1 MGLPQWNVLP
11 PSRVRRTIMR
21 MDPRY
26 TSQRRTRDTQ
36 VMYAVRYED
45 GRSAYIRV
53 SPEAAQHGTM
63 VVMDIARERQEA
75 SEIPEGTITSVK
87 QVR

>member
-1 MGLPQWNVLP
+1 
-11 PSRVRRTIMR
+11 MR

-53 SPEAAQHGTM
+53 SSEAARHGNM
-63 VVMDIARERQEA
+63 VVMDIACERQDA

>member
-1 MGLPQWNVLP
+1 
-11 PSRVRRTIMR
+11 MR

-26 TSQRRTRDTQ
+26 TSQRRTRDTH

-53 SPEAAQHGTM
+53 SSEAARHGNM
-63 VVMDIARERQEA
+63 VVLDIARERQDA
-75 SEIPEGTITSVK
+75 SEIPAGTITSVK

>member
-1 MGLPQWNVLP
+1 
-11 PSRVRRTIMR
+11 
-21 MDPRY
+21 
-26 TSQRRTRDTQ
+26 
-36 VMYAVRYED
+36 MYAVRYED

>member
-1 MGLPQWNVLP
+1 
-11 PSRVRRTIMR
+11 MR
-21 MDPRY
+21 MDPRH

-63 VVMDIARERQEA
+63 VVLDIARERQEA
-75 SEIPEGTITSVK
+75 REIPEGTITSVK